1 MLKRVLC
8 VDDEP
13 NILQGLE
20 RQLRKHFDIETALGP
35 ERGLEAITTN
45 GPFAAVVSDMR
56 MPGMDGTEFL
66 AAVKRLAPDTVRLML
81 TGQAELATTIAAVN
95 RGSVFQFLTKPCP
108 TEVLINALESAV
120 EQHRLITAE
129 RQLLEQTLRR
139 TISVLTEILSLTN
152 PLAFSRAQHIRHYV
166 RHLAVTL
173 DLPDQWQY
181 ELAAMLSQIGC
192 VAVPPEILAK
202 VRGGEPLDAG
212 EVGVFNSQGKIA
224 SDLLTQIPR
233 LELVA
238 DMVARQREP
247 WSARGQQADRVTVG
261 AQLLKIAQD
270 FDDAMLRGGDVDTV
284 LNHMLKRS
292 EYNPEFVTALEQ
304 VEVAQDAAQIRLV
317 SVSQLRTRMIIDANV
332 HSKSGLLLL
341 AKGQEVTA
349 SAILR
354 LHNFAATVGVV
365 EPIHVIDPFVPRSES
380 SHNEAL
386 PLPHS
391 FTQPQTGL
399 RA

>member
-13 NILQGLE
+13 NILQGFE
-20 RQLRKHFDIETALGP
+20 RQLRKHFDVETALGP
-35 ERGLEAITTN
+35 ERGLEAISTR
-45 GPFAAVVSDMR
+45 GPFAAVVSDLR

-66 AAVKRLAPDTVRLML
+66 ARVKQLAPDTVRLML

-108 TEVLINALESAV
+108 TEILVNALEAAL

-129 RQLLEQTLRR
+129 RELLEQTLRR
-139 TISVLTEILSLTN
+139 TIGVLTEILSLTN

-166 RHLAVTL
+166 RHLSVTL

-192 VAVPPEILAK
+192 IAIPPEILEK
-202 VRGGEPLDAG
+202 IRGGDSLDAG
-212 EVGVFNSQGKIA
+212 ETSVINSQSRIA

-238 DMVARQREP
+238 QMVARQREP
-247 WSARGQQADRVTVG
+247 WSARGQQADRVAVG

-270 FDDAMLRGGDVDTV
+270 FDDALLRGGDVDTV
-284 LNHMLKRS
+284 LNNMIKRA
-292 EYNPEFVTALEQ
+292 EYYPEFVAQLQQ
-304 VEVAQDAAQIRLV
+304 VEVAQDAMQTRIL
-317 SVSQLRTRMIIDANV
+317 SVNQLRIRMIIDADV
-332 HSKSGLLLL
+332 FSKGGLLLL
-341 AKGQEVTA
+341 AKGQEITA

-365 EPIHVIDPFVPRSES
+365 EPIHVVVPFVARPEAA
-380 SHNEAL
+380 HIEAL
-386 PLPHS
+386 PLPPS
-391 FTQPQTGL
+391 FTRPQTGL
-399 RA
+399 AG